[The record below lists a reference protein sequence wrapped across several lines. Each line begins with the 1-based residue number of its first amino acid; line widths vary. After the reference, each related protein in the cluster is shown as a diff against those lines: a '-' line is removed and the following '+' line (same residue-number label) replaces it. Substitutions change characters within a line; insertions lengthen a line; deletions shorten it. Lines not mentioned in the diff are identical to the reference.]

1 MDQTGAAPPS
11 RQETDAMLS
20 IPPEKVCFVI
30 IKARAFD
37 AKVDVVE
44 PDPGSNPAD
53 EDMREVLED
62 YEDDPTFGELK
73 NFIDSLNVDEQLDLV
88 ALTWLGRGDGM
99 KDEWADLVQQ
109 AKDSRSDHTA
119 EYLLGIP
126 LLGDYL
132 EEALSQFGHSCDE
145 YEMGRL

>member
-1 MDQTGAAPPS
+1 
-11 RQETDAMLS
+11 MLS
-20 IPPEKVCFVI
+20 IAPEKVCFVV

-37 AKVDVVE
+37 VKVDVIE

-53 EDMREVLED
+53 DDMREVLED
-62 YEDDPTFGELK
+62 YEEDPTFDELK
-73 NFIDSLNVDEQLDLV
+73 DFIQSLNVDEQIDLV
-88 ALTWLGRGDGM
+88 ALTWLGRGDGT
-99 KDEWADLVQQ
+99 KDEWSDLVQQ

-132 EEALSQFGHSCDE
+132 EEALSQLGFFCDE
-145 YEMGRL
+145 EAIGHL

>member
-1 MDQTGAAPPS
+1 
-11 RQETDAMLS
+11 MLS

-132 EEALSQFGHSCDE
+132 EEALSQLGHSFDE

>member
-1 MDQTGAAPPS
+1 
-11 RQETDAMLS
+11 MLS
-20 IPPEKVCFVI
+20 IAPEKVCFVV

-37 AKVDVVE
+37 VKVDVIE

-53 EDMREVLED
+53 DDMREVLED
-62 YEDDPTFGELK
+62 YEEDPTFDELK
-73 NFIDSLNVDEQLDLV
+73 DFIQSLNVDEQIDLV
-88 ALTWLGRGDGM
+88 ALTWLGRGDGT
-99 KDEWADLVQQ
+99 KDEWSDLVQQ

-132 EEALSQFGHSCDE
+132 EEALSQLGFFCDE
-145 YEMGRL
+145 EEIGHL